1 MGGHE
6 PRDSERENV
15 AYGPWAASRKPDVP
29 GSHRPAA
36 AEQHAAVSSANA
48 MDCEN
53 APAPSFVRT
62 QSPPPASSL
71 PDHGTASL
79 PVEASPSHSES
90 HRDNLFLEGD
100 ADEQPVRS
108 PASRPPADDHPADE
122 RGLVAPLG
130 GSSWSATAAAHRPD
144 PAKFTRPPGSVA
156 RRLLSSRPSHVSAR
170 LAFSGAA
177 ASVGIAVIAFI
188 ASVGAP
194 GWLPLIGVS
203 GNGPHTLSHRA
214 STGYRSSTP
223 SSESTSGLDPRRP
236 NPHLAAAVR
245 ATPKSTSRRP
255 AHRKASHTTL
265 FVHHRVASPTR
276 YVSYQSS
283 NSSSSSTPPTSQS
296 AYTTPSQSSQS
307 YTPATSPSTNSAP
320 SAPSSPVT
328 RSSTTTPATT
338 SSSPSGPAGTMAGTV
353 GGNCNPK
360 CS

>member
-6 PRDSERENV
+6 PRDPERENV
-15 AYGPWAASRKPDVP
+15 AYGPWAAWRKPDVH

-62 QSPPPASSL
+62 QSPPSASSL
-71 PDHGTASL
+71 PDHGTASSL
-79 PVEASPSHSES
+79 VEAYPSHSES
-90 HRDNLFLEGD
+90 HRDNLFFEGD
-100 ADEQPVRS
+100 ADQQPVPS
-108 PASRPPADDHPADE
+108 PESRPPADDHPSGE
-122 RGLVAPLG
+122 HGLVAPLDA
-130 GSSWSATAAAHRPD
+130 SSWSATAAAHRSD
-144 PAKFTRPPGSVA
+144 PAKFTRPPESVA
-156 RRLLSSRPSHVSAR
+156 RRLLPTRRPHVSAR

-177 ASVGIAVIAFI
+177 ASVAIAIIAFI

-214 STGYRSSTP
+214 STGYRSSP
-223 SSESTSGLDPRRP
+223 SSQSTSGLYPRRP
-236 NPHLAAAVR
+236 NPHLAAALR

-265 FVHHRVASPTR
+265 VVHHRGASPAR

-283 NSSSSSTPPTSQS
+283 NPSSSSTPPTSQS
-296 AYTTPSQSSQS
+296 AYTPPSDNSQS
-307 YTPATSPSTNSAP
+307 YTPATAPSTNSAP

-328 RSSTTTPATT
+328 TPSTTTPATT
-338 SSSPSGPAGTMAGTV
+338 SSSPAGPVGAMAGTV

>member
-6 PRDSERENV
+6 PRDPDRENV
-15 AYGPWAASRKPDVP
+15 AYGPWAAWRKADAPD
-29 GSHRPAA
+29 SHRPAA

-79 PVEASPSHSES
+79 RVEAYPPHFES
-90 HRDNLFLEGD
+90 HRDDLLFEGN
-100 ADEQPVRS
+100 AGEQPVPS
-108 PASRPPADDHPADE
+108 PESRRPADDDPS
-122 RGLVAPLG
+122 RAPLG

-144 PAKFTRPPGSVA
+144 PAKFTRPPDSVA
-156 RRLLSSRPSHVSAR
+156 RRLLPTRPPHVSAR

-177 ASVGIAVIAFI
+177 ASVAIAIIAFV

-203 GNGPHTLSHRA
+203 GNGTHTLSHRA
-214 STGYRSSTP
+214 STGYHSSIP
-223 SSESTSGLDPRRP
+223 SSESTGTSGLDPRRP
-236 NPHLAAAVR
+236 NPHLAAALR
-245 ATPKSTSRRP
+245 ATAKSTSRRL

-265 FVHHRVASPTR
+265 FVHHRVASRAR
-276 YVSYQSS
+276 YVSYQSRNPS
-283 NSSSSSTPPTSQS
+283 PSSTPPTSQS
-296 AYTTPSQSSQS
+296 AYTPPSNSSQS
-307 YTPATSPSTNSAP
+307 YTPPTAPSTTSAP
-320 SAPSSPVT
+320 SAQSSPVT
-328 RSSTTTPATT
+328 RPTTTTPATT
-338 SSSPSGPAGTMAGTV
+338 SSSPSGPVGTMAGTE

>member
-6 PRDSERENV
+6 PRDPERENV
-15 AYGPWAASRKPDVP
+15 AYGPWAAWRKSDVP
-29 GSHRPAA
+29 GSHRLAG

-62 QSPPPASSL
+62 QSPPPYSSL

-79 PVEASPSHSES
+79 LVEAHPPPSES
-90 HRDNLFLEGD
+90 RRDNLFLEGD
-100 ADEQPVRS
+100 ADQQPGPS
-108 PASRPPADDHPADE
+108 PESRPPADDHPSGE
-122 RGLVAPLG
+122 HGLVAPLG
-130 GSSWSATAAAHRPD
+130 ASSWSATAAAHRPD
-144 PAKFTRPPGSVA
+144 PVKFTRPPDSVA
-156 RRLLSSRPSHVSAR
+156 RRLLPTRPPQVSAR

-177 ASVGIAVIAFI
+177 ASVGIAIIAFI

-194 GWLPLIGVS
+194 GWLPMIGVS

-214 STGYRSSTP
+214 STSYHSSIP
-223 SSESTSGLDPRRP
+223 SSESTTGLDHPRP
-236 NPHLAAAVR
+236 NPHLAAALR
-245 ATPKSTSRRP
+245 ATLKSTSRGP
-255 AHRKASHTTL
+255 AHRKSSHTTL
-265 FVHHRVASPTR
+265 FVHHRGATPAR

-296 AYTTPSQSSQS
+296 AYTPPSQSSQS
-307 YTPATSPSTNSAP
+307 YTPATSPSSNSAP

-328 RSSTTTPATT
+328 RSSTTTPAAT
-338 SSSPSGPAGTMAGTV
+338 SSSPSGPVGTMAGTV